1 MLKEL
6 GTYKDRIYSLFSGDD
21 IICQLLLGKNY
32 KTEISDIPA
41 ALKSRLLPHPFTETS
56 SAEPGSYIF
65 FETSVTKT
73 NTAVKTIKIL
83 IQPVCHKD
91 SLLYTPAPE
100 GYSGLKY
107 DMMAQAAEAL
117 LCPSNKTLSRERIKQ
132 FGIGRPEL
140 QAVDSL
146 VTGSFIG
153 RSMTFTVP
161 DFR

>member
-6 GTYKDRIYSLFSGDD
+6 GTYKDHIYSLFSGDD

-41 ALKSRLLPHPFTETS
+41 ALKSHLLPHPFTETS
-56 SAEPGSYIF
+56 SADSGSCIF
-65 FETSVTKT
+65 FETSVVKSSAVTKT
-73 NTAVKTIKIL
+73 VKIL

-91 SLLYTPAPE
+91 NLLYEPAPE

-107 DMMAQAAEAL
+107 DMLAQAAEAI
-117 LCPSNKTLSRERIKQ
+117 LCPSDKTLSRERSKQ

-140 QAVDSL
+140 QVIDSL
-146 VTGSFIG
+146 VAGSFIG
-153 RSMTFTVP
+153 RTMTFTVP